1 MRPIV
6 TLTRLVLTSL
16 VVSVMLQGA
25 PLAEDAAADPA
36 VPGVPETVAD
46 TQVAQATQEASESA
60 DQETSDAQQAST
72 EDDAGADKL
81 LDQAQLDQLVAPIAL
96 YPDPLLAQVLVAST
110 YPLEV
115 VQAERWAEANK
126 EVTGEALTQALEEKN
141 WDNSIKALVAVPD
154 VLAMMNKDLDW
165 TAKLGDAVLAQQ
177 ADVMAAVQRM
187 RALAYKNGELE
198 SNDQQTVT
206 VKQEVNVEQAP
217 AASPSSGV
225 QAPAP
230 QDVIVI
236 EPTSPETVYVPYYE
250 PSVVYGT
257 WPYPSYPPYYF
268 PPPAGYAFGSALAS
282 GIAWSAG
289 FAIGNAIWGDGFNWG
304 RNNINV
310 DINRNVDL
318 NSKVDINNT
327 NVNVSNWQHNSDHR
341 RGVNY
346 NNTEVRNKFSKGD
359 LADKRD
365 NFRGRE
371 PGDKLPGDRRTGDGG
386 FADKR
391 PGDKRPNV
399 ASMEQALKK
408 SDLAAKRPGGGFA
421 DKKPGGGGLADKKP
435 GGGDKRPA
443 VSKPG
448 MGDKRANLQKPD
460 AMKRPDVKKPAAKR
474 PDIKKPAAKKPNLT
488 KTAAR
493 KPSGNAFDKRDGA
506 KAKSYSKRGRS
517 SAGNRSAAKLGG
529 SRPSGHRGGG
539 RGGGR
544 RR

>member
-1 MRPIV
+1 MHLIV

-408 SDLAAKRPGGGFA
+408 SDLAAKRSGGGFA

-506 KAKSYSKRGRS
+506 KAKSCRS